1 VAVSRELAT
10 FGTIAPNE
18 IDRVTFDYTA
28 DIGKTGA
35 ITAAAWT
42 CTVSP
47 DSPVA
52 DPAAATRV
60 LSLDAV
66 TAHATSAL
74 VGTMVDGV
82 IYQLQALATI
92 DDGRVL
98 AKTAGLVCLTEALP
112 DIPPPPADQQVAFSY
127 RLWLARY
134 PEFVSVSE
142 LTADQFFAEATLF
155 WRNDGTGPVTD
166 DVIQLRLLNML
177 VAHLAALNASI
188 LLGSPIV
195 GPITSATEGSVS
207 IGGQALVAPGT
218 AAWFVLTRYGAEFWA
233 ATAAFRTMRYR
244 VGPRRQFEPPYI
256 WPLVTR

>member
-1 VAVSRELAT
+1 
-10 FGTIAPNE
+10 
-18 IDRVTFDYTA
+18 
-28 DIGKTGA
+28 
-35 ITAAAWT
+35 
-42 CTVSP
+42 
-47 DSPVA
+47 
-52 DPAAATRV
+52 
-60 LSLDAV
+60 
-66 TAHATSAL
+66 
-74 VGTMVDGV
+74 MVDGV

-98 AKTAGLVCLTEALP
+98 AKIAGLTCLTKALP
-112 DIPPPPADQQVAFSY
+112 DVPPAPEGQQVTFDY

-134 PEFVSVSE
+134 PEFIAVSE

-177 VAHLAALNASI
+177 VAHLAALNART

-207 IGGQALVAPGT
+207 VGGQALVAPGT
-218 AAWFVLTRYGAEFWA
+218 AAWFVLTTYGAEFWA

-244 VGPRRQFEPPYI
+244 VGPRRQFEPPFI
-256 WPLVTR
+256 RPLILRQP